1 MAMTKAQKVATV
13 DTLAERLEG
22 SPVIYLTNF
31 QGLTV
36 EQATELRTMF
46 RDAGVEYAVVKNTML
61 RRAMEKVGGYDDVF
75 DMLHGPTAV
84 AFSEEPA
91 TAARIM
97 KKFRENGKIEIP
109 ELKGAHV
116 DGAVYQADALDML
129 AKLKSREELLGEIV
143 SLLQAPMANISSALT
158 TQGETLAGAIRTIA
172 DRAEENVEA

>member
-61 RRAMEKVGGYDDVF
+61 RRAMEKVGGYDDVY

-97 KKFRENGKIEIP
+97 KQFRENGKIEIP

-143 SLLQAPMANISSALT
+143 SLLQAPMSNISSALT
-158 TQGETLAGAIRTIA
+158 APGETLAGAIRTIA
-172 DRAEENVEA
+172 DRSEENVEA

>member
-1 MAMTKAQKVATV
+1 MAMTKSQKVATV

-22 SPVIYLTNF
+22 APVIYLTNF

-36 EQATELRTMF
+36 EQATELRVMF

-61 RRAMEKVGGYDDVF
+61 RRAMDKVGGYDDVY

-84 AFSEEPA
+84 AFSDEPA
-91 TAARIM
+91 AAARVI
-97 KKFRENGKIEIP
+97 KKFQADGKLEIP

-116 DGAVYQADALDML
+116 DGSVYQADALDLL

-143 SLLQAPMANISSALT
+143 SLLQAPMSNISSALT
-158 TQGETLAGAIRTIA
+158 AQGETLAGAIRTIA
-172 DRAEENVEA
+172 EKETEEA